1 MLASATGK
9 RGFISHLHAFRGF
22 AILTIVAA
30 HCWSF
35 LLFMGPFET
44 MPSHSEVFAVVE
56 TLFHGSTIYFAL
68 ISGLLFSLVLKDKS
82 WKTFFGSK
90 IKNVVSPYA
99 FVNLLFLAA
108 FWPMYAEWLESE
120 GQSTNFILVYLQ
132 GLAAGNLMLQFWY
145 IPVLIVLYLATPVFS
160 YLMRHRAL
168 AWGAWLLALAPLVV
182 SRTTFPQLLSAQTL
196 VYFAGA
202 YVLGM
207 LAGSNYDAIR
217 EFISRHLFVIWVAAV
232 GCSLVIC
239 LQYVN
244 EFEAESWF
252 SVRESLFYVQKTAMA
267 ALAVHYFSKREAAL
281 PKWLFTLGTYAF
293 AIYFLHF
300 FFINVS
306 AELIRI
312 ATEGNENALT
322 AAAGGMIILAAST
335 SLSLL
340 TAWLLRKAFRRYSRM
355 LIGV

>member
-1 MLASATGK
+1 M
-9 RGFISHLHAFRGF
+9 
-22 AILTIVAA
+22 
-30 HCWSF
+30 
-35 LLFMGPFET
+35 
-44 MPSHSEVFAVVE
+44 
-56 TLFHGSTIYFAL
+56 
-68 ISGLLFSLVLKDKS
+68 
-82 WKTFFGSK
+82 
-90 IKNVVSPYA
+90 
-99 FVNLLFLAA
+99 
-108 FWPMYAEWLESE
+108 
-120 GQSTNFILVYLQ
+120 
-132 GLAAGNLMLQFWY
+132 
-145 IPVLIVLYLATPVFS
+145 
-160 YLMRHRAL
+160 
-168 AWGAWLLALAPLVV
+168 
-182 SRTTFPQLLSAQTL
+182 SRTTFPQLLSVQTM

-217 EFISRHLFVIWVAAV
+217 EFIGRHLLIIWVAAI

-252 SVRESLFYVQKTAMA
+252 SIRESLFYVQKNAMA
-267 ALAVHYFSKREAAL
+267 ALTVHYFSKREAAL
-281 PKWLFTLGTYAF
+281 PKWLLTLGTYAF
-293 AIYFLHF
+293 AVYFLHF

-322 AAAGGMIILAAST
+322 AAAGGLVILAASA

-340 TAWLLRKAFRRYSRM
+340 TAWLLRKALRRYSRM